1 MFTLREARSED
12 LAFLR
17 QVLGWAANWR
27 SNEIVGAVIADP
39 AVSRYVDGFGRAGD
53 EGVVADDEQGDPIGA
68 AWYRYFSEVEPGF
81 GFIAA
86 HIPEVAVAVAPGSRG
101 RGVGT
106 ALLQAL
112 ADRARREG
120 LSALSLSVE
129 EGNQAVRLYERIGF
143 NPVGR
148 DDNALTMRL
157 DLRRD

>member
-1 MFTLREARSED
+1 MVSAAQVTKEWSPTTNRAIRSE
-12 LAFLR
+12 
-17 QVLGWAANWR
+17 Q
-27 SNEIVGAVIADP
+27 
-39 AVSRYVDGFGRAGD
+39 
-53 EGVVADDEQGDPIGA
+53 
-68 AWYRYFSEVEPGF
+68 WYRYFSEVEPGF

-148 DDNALTMRL
+148 DTTL
-157 DLRRD
+157 